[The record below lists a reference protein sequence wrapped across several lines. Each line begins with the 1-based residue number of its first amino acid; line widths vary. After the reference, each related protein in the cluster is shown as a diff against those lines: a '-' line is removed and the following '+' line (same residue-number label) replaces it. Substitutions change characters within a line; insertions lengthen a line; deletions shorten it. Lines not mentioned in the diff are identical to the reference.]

1 MCIMPGV
8 LIFVNVK
15 EKMNT
20 SHFTDERDISQSI
33 NSRETS
39 HSTTEGLLLK
49 GFNQISMK
57 V

>member
-8 LIFVNVK
+8 LIFVNGK